1 MSHTIQTHIPYPNA
15 LHVTAVNE
23 SGERM
28 SGGGI
33 TFRTIHFAGREIT
46 CGGIEWEKNQRCL
59 RQEITAKCTAWLRAV
74 CADSGEFLDF
84 ELRGG
89 WKI

>member
-1 MSHTIQTHIPYPNA
+1 MSHTIQTHIPYPSA

-23 SGERM
+23 NGERM

-46 CGGIEWEKNQRCL
+46 CGGIGGIGTEPEYR
-59 RQEITAKCTAWLRAV
+59 
-74 CADSGEFLDF
+74 
-84 ELRGG
+84 RGG
-89 WKI
+89 H